1 MLSGLATEKTF
12 IKGFK
17 MKNGE
22 STKKCVTT
30 AENLEKKKGTF
41 AKGKG
46 KTVFDLKET
55 LPTLGVPID
64 EAIEQATYDA
74 VKERA

>member
-1 MLSGLATEKTF
+1 
-12 IKGFK
+12 
-17 MKNGE
+17 MKKRN
-22 STKKCVTT
+22 STKKWAATT
-30 AENLEKKKGTF
+30 ENLEKKNGTLS
-41 AKGKG
+41 KGKG